1 MARRT
6 RQVGVVG
13 RYGPR
18 YGVRIRRRVQE
29 IEETRRGTHVCPK
42 CQAPKVQRR
51 SSGVW
56 QCRHCGHVFA
66 GGAYRPVV
74 TTSFKRELEA
84 EKVLEETAEPKPGA
98 DAKPAKGAKG
108 AKAGEA

>member
-13 RYGPR
+13 RFGPR

-29 IEETRRGTHVCPK
+29 IDEARRGKHVCPK
-42 CQAPKVQRR
+42 CQAQSVHRR

-66 GGAYRPVV
+66 GGAFRPVI
-74 TTSFKRELEA
+74 TTSFKRE
-84 EKVLEETAEPKPGA
+84 VEETEVAEEPKE
-98 DAKPAKGAKG
+98 AKAAKDAKG
-108 AKAGEA
+108 AKAEGA

>member
-29 IEETRRGTHVCPK
+29 IEEARRTSHVCPK
-42 CQAPKVQRR
+42 CQAPAVRRR

-66 GGAYRPVV
+66 GGAYRPVI
-74 TTSFKRELEA
+74 TTSFKRELEEVA
-84 EKVLEETAEPKPGA
+84 PATEAKETNE
-98 DAKPAKGAKG
+98 AKPAKDAKG
-108 AKAGEA
+108 KPEGA

>member
-29 IEETRRGTHVCPK
+29 IDETRRGTHVCPK

-74 TTSFKRELEA
+74 TTSFKRELEEVRAA
-84 EKVLEETAEPKPGA
+84 EEPEEG
-98 DAKPAKGAKG
+98 KPAKETKAAKEPK
-108 AKAGEA
+108 ARAGEA

>member
-29 IEETRRGTHVCPK
+29 IDETVKATHVCPK

-74 TTSFKRELEA
+74 TTSFKRELEEVQAA
-84 EKVLEETAEPKPGA
+84 EEPEEAKPGKETKPAREPK
-98 DAKPAKGAKG
+98 

>member
-6 RQVGVVG
+6 QQVGSVG
-13 RYGPR
+13 RFGPR

-29 IEETRRGTHVCPK
+29 IEQSRRAKHVCPK
-42 CQAPKVQRR
+42 CQAQAVHRR

-74 TTSFKRELEA
+74 TTSFKREITEA
-84 EKVLEETAEPKPGA
+84 KVAEETPESKAGKESK
-98 DAKPAKGAKG
+98 DSKG
-108 AKAGEA
+108 AKAEGA

>member
-29 IEETRRGTHVCPK
+29 IEEARRARHVCPK
-42 CQAPKVQRR
+42 CQAPAVHRR

-66 GGAYRPVV
+66 GGAYRPVI
-74 TTSFKRELEA
+74 TTSFKRELQEVA
-84 EKVLEETAEPKPGA
+84 PEGERKETKEPKAAKEPKAKSEGA
-98 DAKPAKGAKG
+98 
-108 AKAGEA
+108 